1 MLLPK
6 YMTII
11 LMILSLGCYNDN
23 TNYKEQ
29 NIDNDVINDI
39 SFTQTGRRSINI
51 LGFWTTPPDILIC
64 DNITTEAKVVS
75 VLNFWRRIG
84 YSFGTIS
91 TGDILT
97 CLNIEYGKIKIMLP
111 TNIDMENNLATTQ
124 IFRNSLT
131 AENLYANIS
140 IYPHTVNHRLV
151 LEHEIGHALG
161 WQHSSQRGHIMYPE
175 YEALGHYSQYVRY
188 SDYLYQQREVIED

>member
-1 MLLPK
+1 MATLL
-6 YMTII
+6 I
-11 LMILSLGCYNDN
+11 SLLTGCYNND

-29 NIDNDVINDI
+29 NIDNNVISDV
-39 SFTQTGRRSINI
+39 SFTQVGRRDIDI

-64 DNITTEAKVVS
+64 DSITTEVKIANA
-75 VLNFWRRIG
+75 LRFWQKIG

-97 CLNIEYGKIKIMLP
+97 CLNVEYGKIKIMLP
-111 TNIDMENNLATTQ
+111 TNIDMKDNLATTQ

-131 AENLYANIS
+131 AENLYAVIS
-140 IYPHTVNHRLV
+140 IYPHTVNNRLV

-161 WQHSSQRGHIMYPE
+161 WQHSNQRGHIMHPE
-175 YEALGHYSQYVRY
+175 YTSLGHNSQHIRY
-188 SDYLYQQREVIED
+188 SDYLYRQRIVIEN